1 MSNQHNGLSD
11 ATEAMDRFKTII
23 RNQVALCKVECGSFL
38 TLELLLNLH
47 DELAEESFW
56 EEVEIHSKEATSR
69 YSTEGG
75 PPATSV
81 GLIFRPCKYFYRTAT
96 QSLTPWCRGPYMG
109 SLSNQRIFT
118 YQFND

>member
-38 TLELLLNLH
+38 TLGLLLNLH

-69 YSTEGG
+69 
-75 PPATSV
+75 
-81 GLIFRPCKYFYRTAT
+81 
-96 QSLTPWCRGPYMG
+96 
-109 SLSNQRIFT
+109 
-118 YQFND
+118 